1 MGEAVD
7 NLVQKPEQSDANLLS
22 EFQQVLQSAN
32 HKLLSE
38 LQLEDNAEV
47 LENVRFETAAASWL
61 DRLPSSG
68 ATVTVATTHPD
79 CQQVMG
85 SLLTANADALVLETV
100 TSRFII
106 FNAHILWLAGL
117 HAKVRNGKQNPLDPF
132 ARQLLLQDLLDQQNV
147 DTWFIN
153 GGKTFAGKLVRI
165 FCDSVELSIYQNLIT
180 LKLDQ
185 VIAVRSKI

>member
-1 MGEAVD
+1 MGKAVD
-7 NLVQKPEQSDANLLS
+7 YLVQKPEQSDANLLS
-22 EFQQVLQSAN
+22 EFQQVLQSVN
-32 HKLLSE
+32 QKLLSE

-68 ATVTVATTHPD
+68 AAVTVATTHPD

-85 SLLTANADALVLETV
+85 SLLAANSEVLVLETA
-100 TSRFII
+100 TCRFI
-106 FNAHILWLAGL
+106 FLNAHIVWISGL
-117 HAKVRNGKQNPLDPF
+117 HAKVRGGKQNPLDPF
-132 ARQLLLQDLLDQQNV
+132 ARQLLLQDLVDQQNV
-147 DTWFIN
+147 DTWLIN

-165 FCDSVELSIYQNLIT
+165 FCDSVELNVDRNLIT

-185 VIAVRSKI
+185 VIAVRSKN

>member
-47 LENVRFETAAASWL
+47 LENIRFETAAASWL

-85 SLLTANADALVLETV
+85 SLLAANSEALVLETA

-106 FNAHILWLAGL
+106 LNAHILWLSGL
-117 HAKVRNGKQNPLDPF
+117 HAKVRGEKQNPLDPF
-132 ARQLLLQDLLDQQNV
+132 ARQLLLQDLVDQQNV

-153 GGKTFAGKLVRI
+153 GGKTFVGKLIRI
-165 FCDSVELSIYQNLIT
+165 FCDSVELSIDRNLIT
-180 LKLDQ
+180 LKLDH
-185 VIAVRSKI
+185 VIAVQSKI